1 MAVDISE
8 VKRALIELLEKDE
21 EFRERLAMFIMET
34 PMLREL
40 RALRED
46 FGQLTKQMAENSEA
60 IRALQE
66 QMVVMREDFN
76 KRIEELR
83 TDFNRR
89 IEELRTDFNK
99 RIEEL
104 REDFNKLAK
113 QVAVL
118 QEQAVEHTRA
128 IRRLDSTLGAIAYRW
143 GLMAEDA
150 FRRAMSGMLEEFGFK
165 VIGKLTLRDE
175 WGIVSPRR
183 PGAVY
188 EYDICIT
195 RNGETWLIEVRSS
208 VDWWDIDR
216 IEGKAKLYERYYGVR
231 PRIAIVSPFVSERAR
246 EEAEKAGFKVFT
258 YERR

>member
-83 TDFNRR
+83 TDFNKR

-258 YERR
+258 YERQ